1 MPLFDFEEQSTLGH
15 NLCRTL
21 ESSAQARRLPELAIT
36 TYGRILCPGA
46 RGILGNNGGGELVN
60 VYEPILQF
68 HCRPAWLCNL
78 PDPRFSNLVADRV
91 TLRSQS
97 VSGFSSSALV
107 TGADLVRTVRGTQCT
122 SEIDALRLPNF
133 PNGFEGLLP

>member
-1 MPLFDFEEQSTLGH
+1 M
-15 NLCRTL
+15 
-21 ESSAQARRLPELAIT
+21 T
-36 TYGRILCPGA
+36 TPKSG
-46 RGILGNNGGGELVN
+46 
-60 VYEPILQF
+60 YEPAEFWSVADNIDLLPLIGYNDQRTMQL
-68 HCRPAWLCNL
+68 HCRPAPLCNL
-78 PDPRFSNLVADRV
+78 PDPRFTNLVADRV

-122 SEIDALRLPNF
+122 AEINPLRLPNF